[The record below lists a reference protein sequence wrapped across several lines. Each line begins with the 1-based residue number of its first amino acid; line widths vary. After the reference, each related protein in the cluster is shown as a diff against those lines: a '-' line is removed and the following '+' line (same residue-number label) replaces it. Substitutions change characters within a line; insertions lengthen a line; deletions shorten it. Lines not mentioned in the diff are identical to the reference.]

1 MIYNKHDHNIKFQH
15 LSNYILLFT
24 LTQLI
29 IY

>member
-15 LSNYILLFT
+15 LSNYILLLT

-29 IY
+29 I